1 MLFSAEKSDF
11 SMSMKNR
18 INAVLVGLAL
28 FLATTS
34 ASQAM
39 SKLVSLTIE
48 PLWPAS
54 TEPGTIV
61 LYQVTVTREG
71 QGFLEVNL
79 SADGLPEG
87 AVVSFSANPLRFVGR
102 EPGTQTCIMAIDCA
116 QVTATDTYAF
126 TVTGKSRRET
136 ITVANL
142 VSKAFSDVSSNP
154 SLTLDLRDDGTGLL
168 RGTGVGGQTYR
179 IETSTDLL
187 SGAWATLGFTTADG
201 NGRFMLIDEDT
212 KVADLPMKFY
222 RAIALPP
229 GETGISDQ

>member
-1 MLFSAEKSDF
+1 
-11 SMSMKNR
+11 MKKQ

-28 FLATTS
+28 FLVTTS

-39 SKLVSLTIE
+39 SKLVALTVE
-48 PLWPAS
+48 PLWPTS

-71 QGFLEVNL
+71 QGFLEVDL
-79 SADGLPEG
+79 SAAGLPEG
-87 AVVSFSANPLRFVGR
+87 TAVSFSANPLRFVGR
-102 EPGTQTCIMAIDCA
+102 EPKSQTCIMAIDCA
-116 QVTATDTYAF
+116 QLTATDAYAF
-126 TVTGKSRRET
+126 TVTAKSRRQT
-136 ITVANL
+136 ITVMNT
-142 VSKAFSDVSSNP
+142 VSKARSDSSSGP
-154 SLTLDLRDDGTGLL
+154 TLMLDLYDDGTGLL

-187 SGAWATLGFTTADG
+187 SGVWATLGFTTADG
-201 NGRFMLIDEDT
+201 NGRFILIDEDT

-229 GETGISDQ
+229 GEFGASEE